1 MPDHPSLPPL
11 NNVIRNGQLEAD
23 IWRAFVPD
31 KNAPASASATHALPP
46 DENGWLV
53 TLATWRAARDA
64 LRLRRHPVAVYL
76 GPDADPEDL
85 LEAGGATIDATGI
98 AHLAID
104 FPVYTDGR
112 GYSLAQLLRTQYGW
126 GGELRAVGDV
136 MIDTV
141 HYMARCGF
149 DAFAVKPSHD
159 PQAALAALGTFTVH
173 YQKTYPAAA
182 APAMS
187 ATSRPAMR

>member
-1 MPDHPSLPPL
+1 MPDLQSLPPL

-31 KNAPASASATHALPP
+31 ENAPALASATHALPP

-53 TLATWRAARDA
+53 TLATWRAARNA

-85 LEAGGATIDATGI
+85 LEAGTATIDATGI

-112 GYSLAQLLRTQYGW
+112 GYSLAQMLRTQYGW

-149 DAFAVKPSHD
+149 DAFAVKPSHN

-182 APAMS
+182 PAIL

>member
-1 MPDHPSLPPL
+1 MAPL

-23 IWRAFVPD
+23 IWRAFVPHE
-31 KNAPASASATHALPP
+31 NAPVSATQALPP

-53 TLATWRAARDA
+53 TLGTWRAARDT

-76 GPDADPEDL
+76 GPDADPEGL
-85 LEAGGATIDATGI
+85 LEAGAATIDATGI

-112 GYSLAQLLRTQYGW
+112 GYSLAQMLRTQYGW
-126 GGELRAVGDV
+126 DGELRAVGDV

-182 APAMS
+182 VPAIS
-187 ATSRPAMR
+187 ATSHPAVR